1 MIKKLQHR
9 FIFITMSCISFI
21 FALILLVLN
30 ISVNYSA
37 RQQGFGILY
46 QYEQRMQSHQ
56 KTPQNQQL
64 PSIKDADFP
73 RINKPDNHWFNDMRI
88 SYVIYDSD
96 GNIEELSAGGNPEMT
111 EETLTTMAESV
122 LGKTRNT
129 GSQSG
134 YLYLLSNDA
143 NRTSIYFLDYSP
155 EKDMSM
161 RLFTLCLWVGLAG
174 IIFILILVIF
184 LSRWVTMP
192 VRLAFE
198 KQKQFVADASHELKT
213 PLTIITA
220 NAEVLE
226 SSLSWNKWLGNI
238 LEQSGRMKKLINNL
252 LDLARLDSG
261 SQSQDFANFDLSRT
275 VKNVCLSFE
284 SLAYEYRKTL
294 LIEVDPAL
302 TLHGNEAAIKQL
314 VTILLDNAF
323 KYSDE
328 KGTICVR
335 LSSHGEKRELLV
347 HNTGLGISA
356 EDQKRIFERFYR
368 SDASRSRESGGYGL
382 GLSIAEAIV
391 KTHKG
396 HICVK
401 SDGQT
406 YTDFFV
412 TLPSP

>member
-9 FIFITMSCISFI
+9 FITMSCISFI

-30 ISVNYSA
+30 LSVNYSA
-37 RQQGFGILY
+37 RQQGFNILY
-46 QYEQRMQSHQ
+46 QYEQRMQSHP
-56 KTPQNQQL
+56 KTPQDQQP

-73 RINKPDNHWFNDMRI
+73 RVNKPDNHWFNDMRI

-96 GNIEELSAGGNPEMT
+96 GNITEISAGGNPDMT

-122 LGKTRNT
+122 LAKTRNT

-134 YLYLLSNDA
+134 YLYLLSSDT
-143 NRTSIYFLDYSP
+143 RGISIYFLDYSP

-161 RLFTLCLWVGLAG
+161 RLFRLCLLVGLAG

-184 LSRWVTMP
+184 LSRWVIMP
-192 VRLAFE
+192 VRLAFDR
-198 KQKQFVADASHELKT
+198 QKQFVADASHELKT

-220 NAEVLE
+220 NAEVLQ
-226 SSLSWNKWLGNI
+226 SSLSGNKWLGNI

-252 LDLARLDSG
+252 LDLARLDSN
-261 SQSQDFANFDLSRT
+261 SQNQDFTNFDLSRT
-275 VKNVCLSFE
+275 
-284 SLAYEYRKTL
+284 
-294 LIEVDPAL
+294 
-302 TLHGNEAAIKQL
+302 
-314 VTILLDNAF
+314 
-323 KYSDE
+323 
-328 KGTICVR
+328 
-335 LSSHGEKRELLV
+335 HGEKRELLV
-347 HNTGLGISA
+347 HNTGTGISV

-382 GLSIAEAIV
+382 GLAIAEAIV

-412 TLPSP
+412 TLPL